1 MTLPHIDPVALSIGN
16 LQLRWYGLMYLAGF
30 GLGWWLGRWRASRP
44 NSGWRASDV
53 DDLLT
58 CVMIGII
65 LGGRLG
71 YVLFYDLPVYLSDPM
86 EILRIWNGGM
96 SFHGGLLGVLGAF
109 WYFAHSRQ
117 RSLLDIS
124 DLVAPLIPPGLFFGR
139 LGNYI
144 NGELWGKVTD
154 SPWGVIFPSAGPYP
168 RHPSQLYEA
177 LLEGIVLF
185 TVVWIYSL
193 KPRKRGAVSGLF
205 ALGYGVFRFAVEFV
219 RVPDA
224 QLGYL
229 AFGWLTM
236 GQVLCLPLIAVG
248 LWLLCRSAPVAQP
261 GMHVMLDRPGSGP
274 QSGDS
279 GSDSESGRQRKN
291 KKNKHKK

>member
-1 MTLPHIDPVALSIGN
+1 MLPHIDPVALSIGN

-30 GLGWWLGRWRASRP
+30 GLGWWLGRRRASRP
-44 NSGWRASDV
+44 GSDWRAADV

-71 YVLFYDLPVYLSDPM
+71 YVLFYDLPVYFSDPM

-96 SFHGGLLGVLGAF
+96 SFHGGLLGVLAAF
-109 WYFAHSRQ
+109 WYFARTRQ
-117 RSLLDIS
+117 RSFLDIS
-124 DLVAPLIPPGLFFGR
+124 DFVAPLIPQGLFFGR

-144 NGELWGKVTD
+144 NSELWGKITD
-154 SPWGVIFPSAGPYP
+154 GPWGVVFPGAGPLP

-177 LLEGIVLF
+177 LLEGLVLF
-185 TVVWIYSL
+185 ALVWMYSL

-205 ALGYGVFRFAVEFV
+205 ALGYGVFRFVVEFV
-219 RVPDA
+219 RIPDA

-236 GQVLCLPLIAVG
+236 GQVLCLPLMAAG
-248 LWLLCRSAPVAQP
+248 LWLLCRHAPISQYEV
-261 GMHVMLDRPGSGP
+261 HVVIDRPDPKKPGGHN
-274 QSGDS
+274 
-279 GSDSESGRQRKN
+279 N
-291 KKNKHKK
+291 KKRGQKK

>member
-1 MTLPHIDPVALSIGN
+1 MNLAQIVPVALSIGS

-30 GLGWWLGRWRASRP
+30 GLGWLLGRWRASRP
-44 NSGWRASDV
+44 GSGWTGPDV

-71 YVLFYDLPVYLSDPM
+71 YVLFYDLPVYINDPM
-86 EILRIWNGGM
+86 EIVRIWNGGM

-109 WYFAHSRQ
+109 WYFART
-117 RSLLDIS
+117 RGRTFLEVS
-124 DLVAPLIPPGLFFGR
+124 DFIAPLIPQGLFFGR
-139 LGNYI
+139 LGNFI
-144 NGELWGKVTD
+144 NGELWGKVSD
-154 SPWGVIFPSAGPYP
+154 APWAVVFPGAGPLP

-177 LLEGIVLF
+177 ALEGLLLF
-185 TVVWIYSL
+185 IMLWVFSL
-193 KPRKRGAVSGLF
+193 KPRKVGAISGLF

-219 RVPDA
+219 RMPDV

-236 GQVLCLPLIAVG
+236 GQLLCVPLILAG
-248 LWLLCRSAPVAQP
+248 AWLLCRKAPVLAPHMPQAEHKDTPRNKQP
-261 GMHVMLDRPGSGP
+261 K
-274 QSGDS
+274 
-279 GSDSESGRQRKN
+279 GR
-291 KKNKHKK
+291 KK

>member
-1 MTLPHIDPVALSIGN
+1 MMLPYIDPVAFSIGN

-44 NSGWRASDV
+44 GSDWRATDV

-71 YVLFYDLPVYLSDPM
+71 YVLFYDLPVYISDPM

-109 WYFAHSRQ
+109 WYFARTRH
-117 RSLLDIS
+117 RSFLDIS
-124 DLVAPLIPPGLFFGR
+124 DFVAPLVPQGLFFGR

-144 NGELWGKVTD
+144 NGELWGKVTAG
-154 SPWGVIFPSAGPYP
+154 PWGVVFPGAGSLP

-177 LLEGIVLF
+177 LLEGLVLF
-185 TVVWIYSL
+185 ALVWIYSL

-205 ALGYGVFRFAVEFV
+205 ALGYGLFRFIVEFV

-236 GQVLCLPLIAVG
+236 GQVLCLPLMAVG
-248 LWLLCRSAPVAQP
+248 LWLLCRQAPVMQQ
-261 GMHVMLDRPGSGP
+261 GMHVVLDRPGTKKP
-274 QSGDS
+274 D
-279 GSDSESGRQRKN
+279 GRNN
-291 KKNKHKK
+291 KKRKPKK